1 MRCLSRFL
9 ARGVSAAVVVVIL
22 AAPIAEAR
30 TRDDGPW
37 FLSRSRIVKIL
48 KKWVGA
54 VTGDLLSDPKP

>member
-1 MRCLSRFL
+1 MRRVSRFL
-9 ARGVSAAVVVVIL
+9 ARGVSAAVVVVLL

-37 FLSRSRIVKIL
+37 YLSGSRILKVL

-54 VTGDLLSDPKP
+54 VSGDLMSEPKP